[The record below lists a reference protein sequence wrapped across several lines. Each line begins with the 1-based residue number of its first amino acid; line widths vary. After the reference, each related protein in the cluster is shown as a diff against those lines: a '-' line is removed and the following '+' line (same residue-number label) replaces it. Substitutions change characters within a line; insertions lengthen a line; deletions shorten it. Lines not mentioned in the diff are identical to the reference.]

1 MSKVDEGD
9 GGSDISL
16 HYKQVGLITHVQQAD
31 GSIVPGASFGFNLAT
46 NTTINP
52 ASIDP
57 DPPDLPPAATED
69 GPYAAVE
76 DTTLVV
82 NAANGVLAN
91 DALPAGDTPPASAA
105 AAKYFL
111 LIDGVNGGSTDKDH
125 VGWFEIDGFEFDIS
139 NTGGT
144 VGGGG
149 AGKATFSPLE
159 VALSLDPGLAGL
171 LADVATGKHIKA
183 VQLEGV
189 TKGGDTVYDLRLAD
203 VLVSRVDEGDG
214 GSDSLSFD
222 YSQVGLITHVQKA
235 DGSIVPGASFGFN
248 LATNT
253 TINPASIGTP
263 TPAAAPASAAA
274 AKYFLLIDGVNGG
287 STDKDHVG
295 WFEIDGF
302 DVRHQQCRR
311 HGGRRGGGAG
321 KAVFS
326 PLEVAL
332 SLDPGLAAV
341 LADVATGKHIKAVQ
355 LEGVTKGGDTVYD
368 LRLADVLVSRV
379 DEGDGG
385 SDSLSF
391 DYSQVGLITH
401 VQKAD
406 GSIAPGASFGFNLAT
421 NTTINP
427 ASIGTPTPAAAPAS
441 AAAAKYFLLIDG
453 VNGGS
458 TDADHVG
465 WFEIDGFEFD
475 IGNTGSNGRRGGG
488 AGKAVFSPLEVA
500 LSLDPGLAGLL
511 ADVATGKHVKTVQLE
526 GVTASGD
533 TVYDLRLADVLVSKV
548 DEGNGGSDSLAFTYK
563 QVGLITHVQQADGS
577 IVPGASFGFDL
588 ALNTTI
594 NPASIGTPT
603 PAAAPAS
610 AAAAKYFLLIDGI
623 NGGSTD
629 KDHVGWFEIDG
640 FEFDISNT
648 GSNGTGGGGGAGKAT
663 FSPLEVALSL
673 DPGLAARAGRRRDR
687 QARQDRPARR
697 RHHQRRHRLRPAA
710 RRRAGEQGQRGR
722 RRQRQSEL
730 RLQPG
735 RPHHPCAAG
744 RRLDRSRRQ
753 LRLRPRHQHDH
764 QSREHRHPH
773 PGGGAGERGG
783 REVLPADRRGQRRLD
798 RQGPRGLV
806 RDRGL
811 HVRHQQCR
819 RHGGR
824 RWRRR
829 RQGDVLTARG
839 GAEPRSRPGRVL
851 ADVATG
857 KHIKAV
863 QLEGVTKGG
872 DTVYDLRLADVLVS
886 KVDEGDGGSDS
897 LTSTTSRSA

>member
-1 MSKVDEGD
+1 MPRWK
-9 GGSDISL
+9 I
-16 HYKQVGLITHVQQAD
+16 Q
-31 GSIVPGASFGFNLAT
+31 
-46 NTTINP
+46 
-52 ASIDP
+52 
-57 DPPDLPPAATED
+57 
-69 GPYAAVE
+69 
-76 DTTLVV
+76 TLVV

-125 VGWFEIDGFEFDIS
+125 VGWFEIDGFEFDMG

-144 VGGGG
+144 GSGGGG

-189 TKGGDTVYDLRLAD
+189 TKGGDTVYNLRLAD

-235 DGSIVPGASFGFN
+235 DGSIAPGASFGFN

-295 WFEIDGF
+295 WFEIEGF
-302 DVRHQQCRR
+302 TFDISNA
-311 HGGRRGGGAG
+311 GGTVGGGGGGAG

-465 WFEIDGFEFD
+465 WLEIDGFEFD
-475 IGNTGSNGRRGGG
+475 IGNTGWHGG
-488 AGKAVFSPLEVA
+488 
-500 LSLDPGLAGLL
+500 
-511 ADVATGKHVKTVQLE
+511 TV
-526 GVTASGD
+526 
-533 TVYDLRLADVLVSKV
+533 
-548 DEGNGGSDSLAFTYK
+548 
-563 QVGLITHVQQADGS
+563 
-577 IVPGASFGFDL
+577 
-588 ALNTTI
+588 
-594 NPASIGTPT
+594 
-603 PAAAPAS
+603 AAAPA
-610 AAAAKYFLLIDGI
+610 
-623 NGGSTD
+623 
-629 KDHVGWFEIDG
+629 
-640 FEFDISNT
+640 
-648 GSNGTGGGGGAGKAT
+648 
-663 FSPLEVALSL
+663 
-673 DPGLAARAGRRRDR
+673 RRCS
-687 QARQDRPARR
+687 
-697 RHHQRRHRLRPAA
+697 H
-710 RRRAGEQGQRGR
+710 
-722 RRQRQSEL
+722 
-730 RLQPG
+730 
-735 RPHHPCAAG
+735 
-744 RRLDRSRRQ
+744 RSRW
-753 LRLRPRHQHDH
+753 H
-764 QSREHRHPH
+764 
-773 PGGGAGERGG
+773 
-783 REVLPADRRGQRRLD
+783 
-798 RQGPRGLV
+798 
-806 RDRGL
+806 
-811 HVRHQQCR
+811 
-819 RHGGR
+819 
-824 RWRRR
+824 
-829 RQGDVLTARG
+829 
-839 GAEPRSRPGRVL
+839 
-851 ADVATG
+851 
-857 KHIKAV
+857 
-863 QLEGVTKGG
+863 
-872 DTVYDLRLADVLVS
+872 
-886 KVDEGDGGSDS
+886 
-897 LTSTTSRSA
+897 